1 MNYSKNN
8 NISENPSNDLDS
20 SDTINSSYAPQNK
33 HSINKAQ
40 DFLECDSSL
49 NNSLDSE
56 DMDSYDSD
64 EIEASEDFQE
74 NESDYYALQSDF
86 ADDFDDNF
94 DDNFKEENNLFSYKE
109 EKKKKV
115 QEELKNSSPTK
126 GAKEK
131 SNSELEAWEIFEK
144 GDKAWNDFN
153 HRERENIVKHYAPK
167 IRFIALRMK
176 AKLPKHIDLN
186 ELISSGTIGLLEA
199 LGKFKPQLAIR
210 FDSYAESRIRG
221 AMIDELRK
229 LDWFPRSLRARVRE
243 IDNAIWK
250 LENENGKQ
258 PNTEEIA
265 KFTGLTEK
273 EVDLGLEALQH
284 QLCVSLDAV
293 QDTLSSEGGAHNEE
307 NPFQNTVLLEMVDKV
322 AGLIDTLTPREKLVL
337 SLYYNDELN
346 MREASEVMEITEG
359 RVSQLHAQAISRLRK
374 IFTEKYEDS
383 L

>member
-1 MNYSKNN
+1 MIDQKIKKSLQKANEN
-8 NISENPSNDLDS
+8 ENPSSNLSPCAID
-20 SDTINSSYAPQNK
+20 
-33 HSINKAQ
+33 
-40 DFLECDSSL
+40 
-49 NNSLDSE
+49 NSLE
-56 DMDSYDSD
+56 SD
-64 EIEASEDFQE
+64 IFNEVENDDFSDDDFSDDDYQDNEA
-74 NESDYYALQSDF
+74 DYYALESDLS
-86 ADDFDDNF
+86 DELLDEFDDNF
-94 DDNFKEENNLFSYKE
+94 IEENNTFSYT
-109 EKKKKV
+109 EKKKKKIKKNT
-115 QEELKNSSPTK
+115 QETQVKI
-126 GAKEK
+126 EK
-131 SNSELEAWEIFEK
+131 KPNDSFEAWEVFEK
-144 GDKAWNDFN
+144 GDKAWGEFN

-199 LGKFKPQLAIR
+199 LAKFKPQLAIR

-250 LENENGKQ
+250 LENEMGKQ

-265 KFTGLTEK
+265 KYTGLTEK

-293 QDTLSSEGGAHNEE
+293 QDTLSSDGGAHNEE
-307 NPFQNTVLLEMVDKV
+307 NPYQNTVLLEMVDKV
-322 AGLIDTLTPREKLVL
+322 SSIIDTLTPREKLVL

-359 RVSQLHAQAISRLRK
+359 RVSQLHAQAINRLRK
-374 IFTEKYEDS
+374 IFTEKFQDS
-383 L
+383 M